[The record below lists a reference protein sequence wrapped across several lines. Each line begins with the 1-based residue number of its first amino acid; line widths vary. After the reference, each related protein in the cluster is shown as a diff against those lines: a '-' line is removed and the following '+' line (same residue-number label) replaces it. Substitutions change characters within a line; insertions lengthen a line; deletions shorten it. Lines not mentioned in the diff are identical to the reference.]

1 MPETVSLPARRAES
15 RPPAGKTRGATG
27 AAAPAGTSGASGADA
42 VAQMA
47 VQELFNDGTRAWYF
61 FGRDPTRQDHV
72 IDTNEYL
79 VVNAGKAML
88 LDPGGLEI
96 FPSVVSAVSRQ
107 VELQD
112 IEVLFSSHQDPDI
125 VSSLSLWT
133 GLVPDVKVY
142 VSWVWSKF
150 ISHFGGGETLISIPD
165 EGMRIPLGG
174 SENLEAIPAHYLH
187 SSGNFSLYDPTARIL
202 FSGDIGAAL
211 LPEDHTDVF
220 VGDFEQHTQYM
231 EGFHRR
237 WMPSNRAKERWV
249 ERVGRLKLD
258 LLCPQHGAIF
268 TGENIGRFLRWFNN
282 LEVGS
287 AIE

>member
-1 MPETVSLPARRAES
+1 MTES
-15 RPPAGKTRGATG
+15 RTPGSAPAST
-27 AAAPAGTSGASGADA
+27 AAPARLTASNGHGSA
-42 VAQMA
+42 VAAQMISH
-47 VQELFNDGTRAWYF
+47 ELFNNGTRRWYY
-61 FGRDPTRQDHV
+61 FGRDPEREDHV

-107 VELQD
+107 VELHD

-133 GLVPDVKVY
+133 GLIPDVQVY

-150 ISHFGGGETLISIPD
+150 ISHFGGGEALVSIPD

-174 SENLEAIPAHYLH
+174 SEELEAVPAHYLH
-187 SSGNFSLYDPTARIL
+187 SSGNFSVYDPTARIL

-211 LPEDHTDVF
+211 LPDDHREIF
-220 VGDFEQHTQYM
+220 VRDFDQHTAYM

-237 WMPSNRAKERWV
+237 WMPSNRAKQHWV
-249 ERVGRLKLD
+249 ERVGRLKID

-268 TGENIGRFLRWFNN
+268 AGADIGRFLNWFSELN
-282 LEVGS
+282 VGS
-287 AIE
+287 AVE

>member
-1 MPETVSLPARRAES
+1 MTEANASHARGPAP
-15 RPPAGKTRGATG
+15 RPPQGHGSDA
-27 AAAPAGTSGASGADA
+27 A

-47 VQELFNDGTRAWYF
+47 AHELFNDGTRSWYF
-61 FGRDPTRQDHV
+61 FGRDPMRQDHV

-79 VVNAGKAML
+79 VVHEGKAML

-96 FPSVVSAVSRQ
+96 FPSVVSAVSKQ
-107 VELQD
+107 VELHD
-112 IEVLFSSHQDPDI
+112 IEALFSSHQDPDI

-150 ISHFGGGETLISIPD
+150 ISHFGGGETLIPIPD
-165 EGMRIPLGG
+165 PGMRIPLGG
-174 SENLEAIPAHYLH
+174 SDDLEAVPAHYLH

-211 LPEDHTDVF
+211 LPEDYRDVF
-220 VGDFEQHTQYM
+220 VRDFGQHVAYM

-237 WMPSNRAKERWV
+237 WMPSNRAKQRWV
-249 ERVGRLKLD
+249 ERVSKLKID

-268 TGENIGRFLRWFNN
+268 NGPNIAKFLNWFND

-287 AIE
+287 AVD